1 MLVHDHN
8 SHDDHHDHHHGPAPA
23 QGHAHD
29 HGHTHDHG
37 ALAAGANGRALL
49 LAIVLNTGFVV
60 FELLAGWR
68 AQSLAL
74 ISDAGHN
81 LGDVLSL
88 GLAWAGLWAARRPTS
103 DRFTWGWQRASVMA
117 ALINALLLLVAA
129 GAIGWEAIGR
139 LQSPTPV
146 DNRLVMIVAAA
157 GILINSG
164 SAWILTRGQHAH
176 DVNMRGAFLHMVA
189 DAAVSAGVVIG
200 AFIVSMTGWLI
211 VDPIISAVIAVLIAV
226 SAWPM
231 LKQATGLAMDSVP
244 GHIEP
249 AAVRAHLLA
258 MPGVSDLHDL
268 HIWPLGTTG
277 ASLSAHL
284 IMPAGPPGDAF
295 LHAASESLQHRF
307 GIEHTTL
314 QVESGAVDLPCRQN
328 CAART

>member
-1 MLVHDHN
+1 MPVHDH
-8 SHDDHHDHHHGPAPA
+8 STHDDHHDHRPDRAHA
-23 QGHAHD
+23 QGHDHAHS
-29 HGHTHDHG
+29 HAHDHG
-37 ALAAGANGRALL
+37 ALAAQANGRALL
-49 LAIVLNTGFVV
+49 VAILLNSGFVV

-88 GLAWAGLWAARRPTS
+88 GLAWAGLWAAQRPTS
-103 DRFTWGWQRASVMA
+103 DRFTWGWRRASVMA

-157 GILINSG
+157 GILINSA
-164 SAWILTRGQHAH
+164 SAWILTRGQHRH

-200 AFIVSMTGWLI
+200 ALIVSFTGWLI
-211 VDPIISAVIAVLIAV
+211 VDPIISLVIAALIAV

-249 AAVRAHLLA
+249 AAVREHLLA
-258 MPGVSDLHDL
+258 MPGVSALHDL
-268 HIWPLGTTG
+268 HIWPLGTTDTT
-277 ASLSAHL
+277 LSAHL
-284 IMPAGPPGDAF
+284 IMPAGPPGDLF
-295 LHAASESLQHRF
+295 LQAASDSLRERF

-314 QVESGAVDLPCRQN
+314 QIETGAGELPCRQD